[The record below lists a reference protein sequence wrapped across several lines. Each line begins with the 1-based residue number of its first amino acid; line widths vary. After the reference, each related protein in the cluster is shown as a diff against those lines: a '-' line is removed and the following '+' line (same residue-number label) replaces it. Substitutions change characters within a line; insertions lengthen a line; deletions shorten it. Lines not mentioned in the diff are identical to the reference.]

1 MADELPEGAYLQ
13 DISAHYNQLTVPRTL
28 LADSRLEEEHWGRV
42 VVEEGKLT
50 VRVAGQPQPATPGQ
64 PVVIPPETA
73 FGVNPP
79 ADPVRFYLEYYH
91 EAKLDDAD
99 ELASLLGRRG
109 GGRSSR
115 PRA

>member
-1 MADELPEGAYLQ
+1 MAHELPEGTYLQ
-13 DISAHYNQLTVPRTL
+13 NISAHYNQLTVPRTL
-28 LADSRLEEEHWGRV
+28 LADSRLEGEHWGRV
-42 VVEEGKLT
+42 VVEEGRIT
-50 VRVAGQPQPATPGQ
+50 VRVAGQPHPATAAQ

-79 ADPVRFYLEYYH
+79 ADAVRFYIEYYH

-99 ELASLLGRRG
+99 ELASLLGKRG

-115 PRA
+115 ARA